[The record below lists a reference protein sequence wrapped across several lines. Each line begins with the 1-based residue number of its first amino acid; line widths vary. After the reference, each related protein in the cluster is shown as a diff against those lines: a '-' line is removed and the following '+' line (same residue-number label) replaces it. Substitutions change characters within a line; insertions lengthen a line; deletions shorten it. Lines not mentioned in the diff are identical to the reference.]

1 MNDPDPGQST
11 PSAAAADAPA
21 ATHALISV
29 ILHADITGQP
39 ECATLPARMRT
50 AARAALD
57 VAQIGRVEM
66 TLVITDDSQIRTLNR
81 QFRGIDKPTN
91 VLSFPEPE
99 DTPHP
104 AEDEPPFAGDVVVSL
119 DALVREAAQQEK
131 SVAAHAA
138 HLVVHGVLHL
148 FRYDHDNDE
157 NATRMEEL
165 EVKALSRLGF
175 PDPYAEPQ
183 LMES

>member
-11 PSAAAADAPA
+11 TSAAAADAPA
-21 ATHALISV
+21 ATDPLVSV
-29 ILHADITGQP
+29 ILHADVPGQR
-39 ECATLPARMRT
+39 ECATLPADMRT
-50 AARAALD
+50 AARAALE
-57 VAQIGRVEM
+57 VAEIGRAEM

-81 QFRGIDKPTN
+81 QFRGIDRPTN

-99 DTPHP
+99 HTPHP
-104 AEDEPPFAGDVVVSL
+104 AGGETPFAGDVVVSL
-119 DALVREAAQQEK
+119 DTLVREAAQQQK
-131 SVAAHAA
+131 SLAAHAA

-148 FRYDHDNDE
+148 FGYDHDTDE
-157 NATRMEEL
+157 KAARMEAL

-175 PDPYAEPQ
+175 LDPYAEPQ